1 MDRNLTPELM
11 DDPALDP
18 ARHGQAL
25 RGLARLN
32 RVSGADRIPWHA
44 IRDWARGS
52 HGPFTLLDVATGS
65 GDVPLGLA
73 ARARRAGLELRLHG
87 CDVSPVALEHARE
100 RSHRA
105 GVSFECIVQDAVH
118 EPFTRRFDVVTCN
131 LFLHHLDEA
140 DAVSL
145 LRNAAAACSGLL
157 LVSDLRRD
165 PAGLLLAAAGSRAL
179 SRSPVVHVDA
189 VKSVR
194 AAWTPAEL
202 AGLARRAGLEGF
214 TIGRRFP
221 RRMLLEWRC
230 PR

>member
-73 ARARRAGLELRLHG
+73 ARAGRAGLELRLHG

-145 LRNAAAACSGLL
+145 LRNAAAACSGSGSSVGSGSGGSFGSGSPYFFSSAAEIAPHRWLESAGAVPRRL
-157 LVSDLRRD
+157 SMMSCHRQRRARAGVSD
-165 PAGLLLAAAGSRAL
+165 ST
-179 SRSPVVHVDA
+179 VN
-189 VKSVR
+189 
-194 AAWTPAEL
+194 
-202 AGLARRAGLEGF
+202 
-214 TIGRRFP
+214 GRTT
-221 RRMLLEWRC
+221 
-230 PR
+230 